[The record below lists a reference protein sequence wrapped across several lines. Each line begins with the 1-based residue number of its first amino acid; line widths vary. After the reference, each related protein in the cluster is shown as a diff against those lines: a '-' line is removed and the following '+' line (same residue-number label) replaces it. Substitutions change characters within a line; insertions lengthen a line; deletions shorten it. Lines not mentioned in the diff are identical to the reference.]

1 MLSIVEELRTNR
13 ESGARRLEA
22 EYKAGLMTIA
32 RRLCADEGDA
42 EELVNS
48 TFADVI
54 EGIDDYLEQSA
65 FFGWM
70 CKILENRFAK
80 EKRRKSN
87 QTVVADGEAVN
98 VAVDEDGAERIF
110 QGVDAALL
118 RDAIDG
124 LPDEMKEALML
135 RYFMGLPVARV
146 AKLLSVP
153 EGTAKWR
160 LHCARMILAAKL
172 GAAAKKPGGKALL
185 IALALAALSAI
196 GAAVV
201 TAVGDARNTPPAPAG
216 GTPLSE
222 GGYGAQDSSP
232 LREGAVAEGDWGS
245 TAADT
250 QGQSVANTSTP
261 PFPHS
266 STPTLLHAAPGEQN
280 MNAQT
285 ATATMV
291 AAATLATTASAAASD
306 LPRLDSA
313 RFDYKYEMVVRPDL
327 QDLDAGG
334 ANDFTGWSPAFSL
347 GTGQDV
353 GTIKIDASSNGKYL
367 VSNQAVGTV
376 GDGWR
381 SMAASSSTGFTV
393 EARLKITDCTGANG
407 AICVEAGP
415 SDSKVYAR
423 LNFFADSIGWNGT
436 TLKNLDTSAWHTYR
450 IARAGGTAV
459 HSVWVD
465 GELVAEDL
473 GTGFTYNTSTLYRM
487 LLGSPGSGWTGKAEV
502 AWLRYHKGAYA
513 PPVADDK
520 SRHKASVDF
529 PVKYEMAAEDS
540 RISTTGNAS
549 DWTISGQAGAT
560 IAKNGFLSVVPNGEQ
575 TYWRTTD
582 SVWKDRVTGDTAFTV
597 EVAAK
602 IRSCTIANGD
612 RTLQLWVA
620 SPRATGNLIIGMN
633 HVYWQLT
640 SSMGDNILLDSSDN
654 TDRKHV
660 FRIAYDGATRHGFT
674 VWRDGVKLGEILVD
688 LTAYNGASFSFVRFG
703 IPGST
708 SGGAFDIDYIRWDTT
723 GAWEWKDPP
732 KGFVM
737 VVR

>member
-1 MLSIVEELRTNR
+1 MDIVEELRTDR
-13 ESGARRLEA
+13 ESGAKRLET
-22 EYKAGLMTIA
+22 EYKAGLMA
-32 RRLCADEGDA
+32 LAMRFCNDPGDA

-48 TFADVI
+48 TFAAVVENVD
-54 EGIDDYLEQSA
+54 EFLEQSSL
-65 FFGWM
+65 FTWM
-70 CKILENRFAK
+70 CKILTSKFAK
-80 EKRRKSN
+80 GIRRKSN
-87 QTVVADGEAVN
+87 QMEVYPGDLPDVADEDAREAIYRN
-98 VAVDEDGAERIF
+98 L
-110 QGVDAALL
+110 DASLL
-118 RDAIDG
+118 REAIDS
-124 LPDEMKEALML
+124 LSPDIRKTLMMH
-135 RYFMGLPVARV
+135 YFMDF
-146 AKLLSVP
+146 SVKDVSRMLAVP
-153 EGTAKWR
+153 AGTVMWR
-160 LHCARMILAAKL
+160 LHYARQILAAKL

-185 IALALAALSAI
+185 IALALAALTAI

-216 GTPLSE
+216 GTSLSE
-222 GGYGAQDSSP
+222 GGDGAQDSSP
-232 LREGAVAEGDWGS
+232 RRGGAVAEGDWGS
-245 TAADT
+245 TAIGDR
-250 QGQSVANTSTP
+250 QSTTDTSTP

-266 STPTLLHAAPGEQN
+266 STPTLSPTVPGEQN

-291 AAATLATTASAAASD
+291 AAATLATTASAAAFD

-313 RFDYKYEMVVRPDL
+313 RFDYKYEMVERPDQ

-334 ANDFTGWSPAFSL
+334 ADDFTGWSPAFSL

-367 VSNQAVGTV
+367 VSNQAVGTD

>member
-1 MLSIVEELRTNR
+1 MNGDSTICKEDDWRAVATALKETHDIPPASPDFKRRCLHAALASLPRHEGTERTAARDN
-13 ESGARRLEA
+13 ARRWWRVAAAVAALIGGAALAAAGTRAILSRTANNKDTDAATSTGLEP
-22 EYKAGLMTIA
+22 TIP
-32 RRLCADEGDA
+32 DGDK
-42 EELVNS
+42 
-48 TFADVI
+48 
-54 EGIDDYLEQSA
+54 EQSA
-65 FFGWM
+65 
-70 CKILENRFAK
+70 LLDSDK
-80 EKRRKSN
+80 EQS
-87 QTVVADGEAVN
+87 T
-98 VAVDEDGAERIF
+98 
-110 QGVDAALL
+110 
-118 RDAIDG
+118 
-124 LPDEMKEALML
+124 
-135 RYFMGLPVARV
+135 
-146 AKLLSVP
+146 S
-153 EGTAKWR
+153 TSR
-160 LHCARMILAAKL
+160 LQ
-172 GAAAKKPGGKALL
+172 
-185 IALALAALSAI
+185 S
-196 GAAVV
+196 
-201 TAVGDARNTPPAPAG
+201 
-216 GTPLSE
+216 
-222 GGYGAQDSSP
+222 
-232 LREGAVAEGDWGS
+232 
-245 TAADT
+245 AAD
-250 QGQSVANTSTP
+250 ASTP
-261 PFPHS
+261 PFPLS
-266 STPTLLHAAPGEQN
+266 STPPLSPTVQGEQD

-285 ATATMV
+285 ATATIL
-291 AAATLATTASAAASD
+291 AAATLANSAAAD

-313 RFDYKYEMVVRPDL
+313 KFDYKYEMVARPDQ
-327 QDLDAGG
+327 QDLDGGG
-334 ANDFTGWSPAFSL
+334 ANDFTGWGAAFSL

-367 VSNQAVGTV
+367 ISNQAVGTA

-381 SMAASSSTGFTV
+381 SMAASSASGFTV
-393 EARLKITDCTGANG
+393 EARIKITDCTGANG

-459 HSVWVD
+459 HTVWVD

-473 GTGFTYNTSTLYRM
+473 GTGFTFNNSTLYRM

-513 PPVADDK
+513 PPVAKDK
-520 SRHKASVDF
+520 SRHKASTDF
-529 PVKYEMAAEDS
+529 PVKYEMAAGDS
-540 RISTTGNAS
+540 RISTVDNAS
-549 DWTISGQAGAT
+549 DWTISGQSGAT
-560 IAKNGFLSVVPNGEQ
+560 IAKNGFLSVVPNGKQ

-582 SVWKDRVTGDTAFTV
+582 SVWKDLVTDDTAFTV

-602 IRSCTIANGD
+602 IKSCTIANGD

-620 SPRATGNLIIGMN
+620 SPRATGNLIIGTN

-674 VWRDGVKLGEILVD
+674 VWRDGVKLGKLLVD